1 MLSHLCRWRI
11 LLLALA
17 VLAAARTENRV
28 VAAGKTA
35 EPVPADHAHQ
45 MAEGLALFT
54 QHVRPVLIKR
64 CLKCHGGEAE
74 VQSGFN
80 LSTREG
86 LLAGG
91 TNGKAI
97 VPGKSQVSRLY
108 RMITHAEEPN
118 MPQDAPKLA
127 DADIAHIAAW
137 IDRGAPYDDA
147 LVAPAKRAPVWT
159 EKTVDPKFRQF
170 WSFQPLKVRP
180 APDAAKSSP

>member
-1 MLSHLCRWRI
+1 M
-11 LLLALA
+11 
-17 VLAAARTENRV
+17 
-28 VAAGKTA
+28 
-35 EPVPADHAHQ
+35 PADHARQ
-45 MAEGLALFT
+45 MAEGLAIFT

-97 VPGKSQVSRLY
+97 VPGKSQLSRLY
-108 RMITHAEEPN
+108 RLITHAEEPN

-127 DADIAHIAAW
+127 DAEIAHIAAW
-137 IDRGAPYDDA
+137 IDRGMPYDDA

-170 WSFQPLKVRP
+170 WSFQPLKVRS
-180 APDAAKSSP
+180 APDAAKSFPAHARRRFYRAKAGRKKDRLESGN